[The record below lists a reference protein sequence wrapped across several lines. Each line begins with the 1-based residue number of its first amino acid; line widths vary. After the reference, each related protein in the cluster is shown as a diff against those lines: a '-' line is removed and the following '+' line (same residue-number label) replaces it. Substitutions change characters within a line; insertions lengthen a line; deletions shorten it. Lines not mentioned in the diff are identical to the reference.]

1 MSGLIEAI
9 ARLLTR
15 LAAVFLLA
23 MVLVNV
29 VDVGLRGLFN
39 IPVFGSFDMV
49 ELCMAFVAF
58 LVIPE
63 TFLRNEHIT
72 IDLIDSVLPPPAV
85 RALKL
90 FGLAATVVFVV
101 LLSYYMLEP
110 ALDYARYR
118 EITIELQIPV
128 IWKAAPVFAAFVIS
142 IFAVLVMFVREVRA
156 PTTTLSTPPTK
167 DPV

>member
-1 MSGLIEAI
+1 MSRAVEAV

-15 LAAVFLLA
+15 IAAVFLLA

-39 IPVFGSFDMV
+39 IPVFGSFDLI

-72 IDLIDSVLPPPAV
+72 IELIDSVLPPGAV

-101 LLSYYMLEP
+101 VLSYFMVEP
-110 ALDYARYR
+110 AVDFWRFN
-118 EITIELQIPV
+118 ETTIELQIPAV
-128 IWKAAPVFAAFVIS
+128 WKAAPVLAGFVIA
-142 IFAVLVMFVREVRA
+142 IFAVIVMFVRELRA
-156 PTTTLSTPPTK
+156 PGSVAASPAK

>member
-1 MSGLIEAI
+1 MTRLVEAV

-15 LAAVFLLA
+15 IAAVFLLA
-23 MVLVNV
+23 MVLVNM

-39 IPVFGSFDMV
+39 IPVFGSFDLI

-72 IDLIDSVLPPPAV
+72 IELIDTVLPPRVV

-90 FGLAATVVFVV
+90 FGLAATIVFVV
-101 LLSYYMLEP
+101 MLSYFMAEP
-110 ALDYARYR
+110 AVDFWRFN
-118 EITIELQIPV
+118 ETTIELQIPV
-128 IWKAAPVFAAFVIS
+128 FWKAAPVLAGLVIS
-142 IFAVLVMFVREVRA
+142 IFAVLVMFVRELRA
-156 PTTTLSTPPTK
+156 PAAGATSPAK
-167 DPV
+167 DPA